1 MNSFWD
7 VPIIVVDVETTG
19 HDAVNNR
26 ITEIACVVVRGG
38 EIIQEFTSLVNPH
51 QFIPMFISDMTGIS
65 NAMVFNAP
73 EAEEVFA
80 KVYELFTIPEAVF
93 AAHNVQ
99 FDWKFVQETIKRC
112 GLQPLEIPQLCT
124 YKLAK
129 RLLPKEMK
137 KNVGALAQYFSIEI
151 NNRHRALGDAEAT
164 AKFMVCLLEEAEK
177 EYELETLDELLQ
189 FQNKRLPPTKIT
201 AAIQKRV
208 EGFLAQLPTTPG
220 VYRMLGA
227 NGDLLYIGKAKSLKD
242 RVRSYFQTSA
252 QLPPKIAKMIR
263 YVHSIEWEESGSELS
278 ALMHESKEIKRHK
291 PPFNTASKKLRRY
304 PFLRLTVQDE
314 FPRLEWCDTIQSDGA
329 EYYGP
334 FRSNGMS
341 REIAE
346 TIQRSFK
353 LRLCS
358 DTLSPNPTYKPCF
371 YHQIRRCGA
380 PCAAVESKNEYWKEV
395 EKVRRFLGGF
405 SDGIIAHLEEEM
417 VEAAENLDFEQAIFL
432 RNRLAEL
439 RRLFERQQQVSTSV
453 TANNVILVLPMQ
465 EHDKTLEIFF
475 IRRGRLHYQQ
485 EIGRKAPLIH
495 LETLIETVY
504 FGENKEESISLSR
517 EEVDEIQ
524 IVTSWMYRHR
534 DQAIFIYVEQK
545 NLNELIAEL
554 HEAVRQAS
562 MPKEENEVSIED

>member
-19 HDAVNNR
+19 HDATSNR

-38 EIIQEFTSLVNPH
+38 EIIEEFTSLVNPH
-51 QFIPMFISDMTGIS
+51 QFIPEFISDMTGIS

-80 KVYELFTIPEAVF
+80 KVNELLTIPEAVF

-99 FDWKFVQETIKRC
+99 FDWKFVQETMKRC
-112 GLQPLEIPQLCT
+112 GLKPPDMTQLCT

-129 RLLPKEMK
+129 RLLPKEAK
-137 KNVGALAQYFSIEI
+137 KNVGALAQYYDIEI
-151 NNRHRALGDAEAT
+151 IDRHRALGDAQAT
-164 AKFMVCLLEEAEK
+164 ARFMVCLLEEAEK
-177 EYELETLDELLQ
+177 EYELETLDELLH
-189 FQNKRLPPTKIT
+189 FQNKRLPATKIT
-201 AAIQKRV
+201 ATIQKRV
-208 EGFLAQLPTTPG
+208 EGFLAQLPSTPG

-227 NGDLLYIGKAKSLKD
+227 GGDLLYIGKAKSLKD

-304 PFLRLTVQDE
+304 PFLRLTVHDE
-314 FPRLEWCDTIQSDGA
+314 FPRLEWCDTIQADGA
-329 EYYGP
+329 EYFGP

-353 LRLCS
+353 LRLCTE
-358 DTLSPNPTYKPCF
+358 TLSPNPAVKPCF
-371 YHQIRRCGA
+371 YHQIKRCGA
-380 PCAAVESKNEYWKEV
+380 PCAAVETKNSYWEEV
-395 EKVRRFLGGF
+395 EKVRRFLSGF
-405 SDGIIAHLEEEM
+405 SDGIIVHLEEEM
-417 VEAAENLDFEQAIFL
+417 VEAAENLDFERAISL
-432 RNRLAEL
+432 RNRIAEL
-439 RRLFERQQQVSTSV
+439 KRLFERQQQVSTSV

-465 EHDKTLEIFF
+465 KRDKTLEVFF
-475 IRRGRLHYQQ
+475 IRRGRLFHQQ
-485 EIGRKAPLIH
+485 EIGRKQSLKRLESLLISAYYG
-495 LETLIETVY
+495 ETIA
-504 FGENKEESISLSR
+504 ESSVLSR

-534 DQAIFIYVEQK
+534 GKATFIYMEAKHSDEV
-545 NLNELIAEL
+545 LAEFR
-554 HEAVRQAS
+554 EAIRQTS
-562 MPKEENEVSIED
+562 IIKEEIEVVHF

>member
-38 EIIQEFTSLVNPH
+38 EIIQEFTSLINPH
-51 QFIPMFISDMTGIS
+51 QFIPPFISEMTGIS

-73 EAEEVFA
+73 EAHEVFA
-80 KVYELFTIPEAVF
+80 KVFELFTIPEAVF

-99 FDWKFVQETIKRC
+99 FDWKFVQETMKRC
-112 GLQPLEIPQLCT
+112 GLKPPDMAQLCT

-129 RLLPKEMK
+129 RLLPKEAK
-137 KNVGALAQYFSIEI
+137 KNVGALAQYYDIEI
-151 NNRHRALGDAEAT
+151 NNRHRALGDAQAT
-164 AKFMVCLLEEAEK
+164 AGFMVCLLEEAEK
-177 EYELETLDELLQ
+177 EYELETLDELLH
-189 FQNKRLPPTKIT
+189 FQNKRLPATKIT
-201 AAIQKRV
+201 ATIQKRV
-208 EGFLAQLPTTPG
+208 EGFLAQLPSTPG

-227 NGDLLYIGKAKSLKD
+227 EGDLLYIGKAKSLKD

-278 ALMHESKEIKRHK
+278 ALMYESKEIKRHK

-329 EYYGP
+329 EYFGP

-346 TIQRSFK
+346 TVQRNFK
-353 LRLCS
+353 LRLCAE
-358 DTLSPNPTYKPCF
+358 TLSPNPAVKPCF
-371 YHQIRRCGA
+371 YHQIKRCGA
-380 PCAAVESKNEYWKEV
+380 PCAAIETKENYWIEV

-405 SDGIIAHLEEEM
+405 SDGIIVHLEEEM
-417 VEAAENLDFEQAIFL
+417 VEAAESLDFERAIFL

-439 RRLFERQQQVSTSV
+439 KRLFERRQQVSTSV
-453 TANNVILVLPMQ
+453 TTNNVILVLPMQ
-465 EHDKTLEIFF
+465 ERDKTLEVFF
-475 IRRGRLHYQQ
+475 IRRGRLHFQQ
-485 EIGRKAPLIH
+485 EIGRKAPLTH
-495 LETLIETVY
+495 FDKLIKTAY
-504 FGENKEESISLSR
+504 FAENQEESAALSR

-524 IVTSWMYRHR
+524 IVTSWMYRNR
-534 DQAIFIYVEQK
+534 ERATFIYVEQK
-545 NLNELIAEL
+545 PHKDLIMELRNAIRKMSNVDE
-554 HEAVRQAS
+554 
-562 MPKEENEVSIED
+562 KEVVDI